1 MKDSAIEDIIFL
13 KKNPWQSVEFHLI
26 NCANR
31 LKGQICKKPPF
42 SEVYGIFL
50 ATLNIQS
57 LYSLP
62 YEEEEE
68 DTFIYQLWAHE
79 GHEYSHI

>member
-1 MKDSAIEDIIFL
+1 MKS
-13 KKNPWQSVEFHLI
+13 
-26 NCANR
+26 
-31 LKGQICKKPPF
+31 PF
-42 SEVYGIFL
+42 SEFYGIFL
-50 ATLNIQS
+50 ATLNVQS

-62 YEEEEE
+62 YEEEEEEEEEE

>member
-1 MKDSAIEDIIFL
+1 MQET
-13 KKNPWQSVEFHLI
+13 
-26 NCANR
+26 
-31 LKGQICKKPPF
+31 PF
-42 SEVYGIFL
+42 SEVYGICL
-50 ATLNIQS
+50 ATLNVQS

-62 YEEEEE
+62 YEEEEEEE

>member
-62 YEEEEE
+62 YEEEE
-68 DTFIYQLWAHE
+68 DTFIYQLGAHE
-79 GHEYSHI
+79 GHEYSHK

>member
-1 MKDSAIEDIIFL
+1 LSRIFL
-13 KKNPWQSVEFHLI
+13 EEYDILNPPV
-26 NCANR
+26 
-31 LKGQICKKPPF
+31 P

-50 ATLNIQS
+50 ATFNVQS

-68 DTFIYQLWAHE
+68 EEEEEDTFIYQCWAHE